1 MRVVKPKQPMR
12 LPSGA
17 AVRRRVKA
25 YFDERRLLRYIIYC
39 GLGGFFF
46 GYLFIMLLFFP
57 GFGRSAIVTVPDVR
71 GMTQNSARRALERA
85 GLEITRGNTLN
96 NPRVQ
101 AGRVL
106 SQVPLPGQEASR
118 GSDVRVIL
126 SAGPNLRPVP
136 SIAGLRKDDAIS
148 LLQRMGFQVRL
159 RHVVNVAEE
168 GTLLGIDP
176 RAGTQVPMPGIVVL
190 NLSAGPPKIATPSVL
205 NTTREAAAAA
215 LQAAGLRLG
224 RVSYDSASTA
234 PLGDVVAQS
243 PAAGDS
249 IRMGGAVRITLS
261 GRDPNPPAPV
271 DTTTAPVPVDS
282 AAAAEEE
289 PGEEEP
295 EPDPEP
301 APPPPT
307 PGTGTGTGTGR
318 R

>member
-1 MRVVKPKQPMR
+1 VKVVKPKEPRR

-25 YFDERRLLRYIIYC
+25 YFDERRLLKYIIYC

-46 GYLFIMLLFFP
+46 GYLLILLLFFP

-71 GMTQNSARRALERA
+71 GMTQNAARRALERA

-136 SIAGLRKDDAIS
+136 SIASLDKDEAIS

-159 RHVVNVAEE
+159 RHVVNMAEE
-168 GTLLGIDP
+168 GTLLAIDP
-176 RAGTQVPMPGIVVL
+176 RAGTQVPMPGVVVL
-190 NLSAGPPKIATPSVL
+190 NISAGPPKILTPSVL

-271 DTTTAPVPVDS
+271 DTTTAAAPPDS
-282 AAAAEEE
+282 AAAAAAAEE

-295 EPDPEP
+295 EPEP
-301 APPPPT
+301 APPPPPPPAA
-307 PGTGTGTGTGR
+307 PGPGR

>member
-1 MRVVKPKQPMR
+1 VKVVKPKEPRR

-25 YFDERRLLRYIIYC
+25 YFDERRLLKYIIYC

-46 GYLFIMLLFFP
+46 GYLLILLLFFP

-71 GMTQNSARRALERA
+71 GMTQNAARRALERA

-136 SIAGLRKDDAIS
+136 SIASLDKDEAIS

-159 RHVVNVAEE
+159 RHVVNMAEE
-168 GTLLGIDP
+168 GTLLAIDP
-176 RAGTQVPMPGIVVL
+176 RAGTQVPMPGVVVL
-190 NLSAGPPKIATPSVL
+190 NISAGPPKILTPSVL
-205 NTTREAAAAA
+205 STTREAAAAA

-271 DTTTAPVPVDS
+271 DTTTAAAPPDS
-282 AAAAEEE
+282 AAAAEE

-295 EPDPEP
+295 EPEPEP
-301 APPPPT
+301 APPPPPPPPA
-307 PGTGTGTGTGR
+307 PGPGR

>member
-1 MRVVKPKQPMR
+1 MKVVKPKEPRR

-25 YFDERRLLRYIIYC
+25 YFDERRLLKYIIYC

-46 GYLFIMLLFFP
+46 GYLLILLLFFP

-71 GMTQNSARRALERA
+71 GMTQNAARRALERA

-136 SIAGLRKDDAIS
+136 SIASLDKDEAIS

-159 RHVVNVAEE
+159 RHVVNMAEE
-168 GTLLGIDP
+168 GTLLAIDP
-176 RAGTQVPMPGIVVL
+176 RAGTQVPMPGVVVL
-190 NLSAGPPKIATPSVL
+190 NISAGPPKILTPSVL
-205 NTTREAAAAA
+205 STTREAAAAA

-271 DTTTAPVPVDS
+271 DTTTAAAPPDS
-282 AAAAEEE
+282 AAAAEE

-295 EPDPEP
+295 EPEPEP
-301 APPPPT
+301 APPPPPPPPA
-307 PGTGTGTGTGR
+307 PGPGR